1 MFSKPKPDDTAAA
14 AAATAASAGIAGP
27 TAARARQRPRR
38 PPRRR
43 PKPAPSVLSS
53 DLTILGNVRSSGD
66 IQIEGIV
73 EGDIRAQM
81 LIVGESAT
89 VKGEVIADEV
99 VVHGRVVG
107 RLRGLK
113 VRLSLIGALRGRH
126 RPQDDRHRERRALRG
141 LGAAPGRP
149 ARQRQEGRAG
159 PPRRSGDQRRRIGQP
174 AGPAAQ
180 AGPSPPVRTPARSPA
195 GRDARW
201 RGRAPEGPGPA
212 RGTAAASQRRGSPR
226 RSRPSAASAAG
237 SQ

>member
-1 MFSKPKPDDTAAA
+1 MFSKPKTGRSAAA
-14 AAATAASAGIAGP
+14 AGAGAAGIAADP
-27 TAARARQRPRR
+27 PPLEPRPRR
-38 PPRRR
+38 RAAAPPSRSR
-43 PKPAPSVLSS
+43 PPSVLSS
-53 DLTILGNVRSSGD
+53 DLTIHGNVRTSGD

-113 VRLSLIGALRGRH
+113 VRLSSIGALRGRH
-126 RPQDDRHRERRALRG
+126 RPQDDRHRERRAFRG

-201 RGRAPEGPGPA
+201 RGRAPEAPGPA
-212 RGTAAASQRRGSPR
+212 RGTAAASRRRGSPR

-237 SQ
+237 SR